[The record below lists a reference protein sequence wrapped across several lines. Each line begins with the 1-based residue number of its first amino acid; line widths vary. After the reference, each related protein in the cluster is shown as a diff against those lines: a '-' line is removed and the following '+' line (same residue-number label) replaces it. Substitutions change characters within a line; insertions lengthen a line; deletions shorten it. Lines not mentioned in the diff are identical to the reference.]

1 MTGLPRRPMSHILP
15 LLLALGVAGCAAYL
29 GSGDRALF
37 LSGRLVDPAG
47 NPLNHCH
54 AGVELDG
61 LVDDWRPIASDLREM
76 FLLSRLAEQYRIII
90 QCSGYEERR
99 VTATAMTDGG
109 WEVDGIRVGVNET
122 VQLGE
127 VVLEPI

>member
-1 MTGLPRRPMSHILP
+1 MTGLSRRLTLRVPR
-15 LLLALGVAGCAAYL
+15 LLLALWMTGCAAYL
-29 GSGDRALF
+29 GSGDRTLF

-61 LVDDWRPIASDLREM
+61 LVDDWRPIASDLREV
-76 FLLSRLAEQYRIII
+76 FVLSRVAERYRIII
-90 QCSGYEERR
+90 QCSGYEERE

-109 WEVDGIRVGVNET
+109 WDVDGIRVGVNET

-127 VVLEPI
+127 VILEPI